1 MNKHKIK
8 IFSDLKKK
16 TEFMAN
22 RSALPKN
29 AERISSK
36 MYGQDTYK
44 GYILEKKKIK
54 TMNVQYVSSTKK

>member
-1 MNKHKIK
+1 
-8 IFSDLKKK
+8 
-16 TEFMAN
+16 MAN

-54 TMNVQYVSSTKK
+54 KMNVQYVSSTKK